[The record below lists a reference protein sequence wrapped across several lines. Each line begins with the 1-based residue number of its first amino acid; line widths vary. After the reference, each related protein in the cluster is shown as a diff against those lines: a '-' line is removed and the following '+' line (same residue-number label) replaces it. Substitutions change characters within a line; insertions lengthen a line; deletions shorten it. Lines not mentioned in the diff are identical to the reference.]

1 MKAISLLYA
10 GVVMMTGATVLQ
22 CALALNPA
30 HGAQSYPVKPIR
42 IIVPFPPG
50 GSNDIVARYFGQK
63 LTQRLGQQTVIDN
76 RAGADA
82 IIGTQLAAAA
92 PPDGYTLLVV
102 STTFAMTPATHRKLP
117 YDPLTSLAPV
127 TLIGSGPMMLGSFP
141 GLPVSSLKELIAMA
155 KAKPG
160 ALHYA
165 SSSIGGVTHFAGELF
180 NLMAGVNIVHVAYKG
195 GAPAITDV
203 MAGHVQLL
211 FNTLGPVLPQI
222 RSGRLKILGVGSA
235 KRTAA
240 LPDAPTI
247 AESGV
252 PGYEASIW
260 WGMLAPAGTPRAI
273 VNKLNAEVG
282 VIMREPETV
291 KWFTALAADPWP
303 STPEDFGK
311 WLGTDIARW
320 RKVAKE
326 AGIRLQ

>member
-1 MKAISLLYA
+1 
-10 GVVMMTGATVLQ
+10 
-22 CALALNPA
+22 
-30 HGAQSYPVKPIR
+30 
-42 IIVPFPPG
+42 
-50 GSNDIVARYFGQK
+50 
-63 LTQRLGQQTVIDN
+63 
-76 RAGADA
+76 
-82 IIGTQLAAAA
+82 
-92 PPDGYTLLVV
+92 
-102 STTFAMTPATHRKLP
+102 MTPATHRKLP
-117 YDPLTSLAPV
+117 YDPQQSLAPI
-127 TLIGSGPMMLGSFP
+127 TLIGSGPMMIGSFP
-141 GLPVSSLKELIAMA
+141 GLPVNSLKELIAMA

-165 SSSIGGVTHFAGELF
+165 SSSAGGMTHFAGELF

-195 GAPAITDV
+195 GAPALTDV

-222 RSGRLKILGVGSA
+222 RSGRLKLLGVSSA

-252 PGYEASIW
+252 PGYEAAIW
-260 WGMLAPAGTPRAI
+260 WGMFAPAGTPRAI

-282 VIMREPETV
+282 AIMREPETV

-303 STPEDFGK
+303 STPEDFAK
-311 WLGTDIARW
+311 FLAADIARW

-326 AGIRLQ
+326 AGISVQ